1 MTSAS
6 LVGSYVVLQI
16 NARAMVAEYADSPI
30 LALAKA
36 LGTQKYVALVEKEV
50 RVASCSDEPM
60 WRMYRVSF
68 VGRHPR
74 LRPGLSG
81 SGSPSP
87 DGCLP
92 IYPATPSCHETAY
105 APVHPSKPFPKR
117 DCCHRPELETFIR
130 VHRQPHHVPPHWR
143 LSDEQIARVAA
154 MRESADPSITGSE
167 ASYVQVPS
175 YTSSEGQRASV
186 RSDETDTTIRQPIAL
201 SPHRKETFPFAHL
214 MRNGAGA
221 SRDKRLPRLPPPS
234 PLSPSF
240 AGRTASPDGQPARVF
255 TPTSHITSTSAAETS
270 VSELF
275 DRAEMRKRHDTMDSG
290 SVYSST
296 TASTST
302 SVVVLLEAPSASKLA
317 LTLECDA
324 DLDDIPLVDV
334 SFDISELASIPDPA
348 EFLEERN
355 VVAQL
360 VRKAET
366 RERNTPAP
374 SIHTADARSAFD
386 VESRRPS
393 LSRCQSYRSQ
403 TQRTVTSR
411 AASPLAAPPIPPLPP
426 IPAGPTKLRKSRSRA
441 SYKQIRADARS
452 IRSERII
459 HKNSSDGSRSDTG
472 DEFGKG
478 RERKRGD
485 SFNSYSILSSPGDA
499 HGVVLTERTLVEW
512 LAAFAEK
519 PVIIFKRPA
528 RAVGQWVR
536 CIVLRSR
543 GRGKARAKLS
553 YQLGEDSGLHK

>member
-60 WRMYRVSF
+60 WRVYRVSF

-81 SGSPSP
+81 SSSPSP

-105 APVHPSKPFPKR
+105 APVHPSKAFPKG

-130 VHRQPHHVPPHWR
+130 VHRQPHHVPPQWR
-143 LSDEQIARVAA
+143 LSDEQIARVTA

-167 ASYVQVPS
+167 ASYVQ
-175 YTSSEGQRASV
+175 
-186 RSDETDTTIRQPIAL
+186 
-201 SPHRKETFPFAHL
+201 
-214 MRNGAGA
+214 
-221 SRDKRLPRLPPPS
+221 
-234 PLSPSF
+234 
-240 AGRTASPDGQPARVF
+240 VF

-302 SVVVLLEAPSASKLA
+302 SVVVLLEAPSASQLA

-324 DLDDIPLVDV
+324 YLDDIPLVDV
-334 SFDISELASIPDPA
+334 SFDISELATIPDPA

-366 RERNTPAP
+366 RERNSPAP

-426 IPAGPTKLRKSRSRA
+426 IPAGPAKLRKSRSRA

-452 IRSERII
+452 IRSERISR
-459 HKNSSDGSRSDTG
+459 KNSSDGSRSDTVK
-472 DEFGKG
+472 EFGEG

-485 SFNSYSILSSPGDA
+485 SFNSYSVLSYPGDA
-499 HGVVLTERTLVEW
+499 HGVALTERTLVEW

-519 PVIIFKRPA
+519 PVIIFRRPA
-528 RAVGQWVR
+528 RAVRRWVR

-543 GRGKARAKLS
+543 RGDKARAKLS